1 MIDFRLNKHNTK
13 MLLKASNQCPLPNKM
28 KKLRLDWLLE
38 QNRLVGCLYER
49 WPLQPVICHLVKDPE
64 EGSYK
69 IVSLFRNQPGA
80 YLIEDIDTFLDFINV
95 DELCTEDKI
104 DTETILDNLSRCTV
118 TGLIKIKDDKIYL
131 YDKYEV
137 IYEDA

>member
-1 MIDFRLNKHNTK
+1 M
-13 MLLKASNQCPLPNKM
+13 SNHSPKLKM

-80 YLIEDIDTFLDFINV
+80 YLIEDIDAFLDFINV

-104 DTETILDNLSRCTV
+104 DTETILDNLSRCTA